1 MKKKEILCII
11 LLYFAASVSLI
22 DSLNP
27 LALYGAIPLS
37 FLISLSVGNSLKTN
51 NYLKRL
57 LVLILW
63 VAATYFSAVYVE
75 EANNQMKNLLG
86 VFVLSMTIANLSS
99 DKRCVPWLYGVF
111 IILLIQALVYA
122 NSHIMIEGFDT
133 ATDRLNDEKL
143 NANTIAYY
151 TFFVTVAIYELG
163 NSFLIKSKVI
173 ASIFRLLFLAMY
185 GVSFTVAILT
195 GSRQVLVIQIPLL
208 ALLTFIRYIEG
219 TSLKRKLLFVLIAAI
234 VCVASIGPITKSY
247 DNSYLKVRSETK
259 AKDDVRALLL
269 QDAIKVGCQHPI
281 LGVGP
286 GNYVRYSFN
295 RHFSH
300 CTYTELFANTGVIG
314 ALIYVS
320 LILMFITSQW
330 KRFWKYRDKT
340 YLVFFV
346 CGLIYLFDNFFY
358 VFYVDLWLIG
368 FFILLASHSETYFNY
383 KKYNYE
389 TVGKRL

>member
-37 FLISLSVGNSLKTN
+37 FFLSFSVGNSLKTN

-63 VAATYFSAVYVE
+63 VAVTYFSAVYVE
-75 EANNQMKNLLG
+75 EANTQMKNLLG

-111 IILLIQALVYA
+111 IILLIQAFVYA

-143 NANTIAYY
+143 NANTVAYY
-151 TFFVTVAIYELG
+151 TFFVTFAIYELG
-163 NSFLIKSKVI
+163 YSFLIKNRVI
-173 ASIFRLLFLAMY
+173 ANIFRLLFFAMY

-195 GSRQVLVIQIPLL
+195 GSRQVLMIQIPLL
-208 ALLTFIRYIEG
+208 VLLTFIRYIEG
-219 TSLKRKLLFVLIAAI
+219 ASLKRKLLFVLIAA
-234 VCVASIGPITKSY
+234 VACVASIDPITKSY

-259 AKDDVRALLL
+259 VKDDVRALLL

-281 LGVGP
+281 MGVGP

-300 CTYTELFANTGVIG
+300 CTYTELFANTGIIG
-314 ALIYVS
+314 VLIYVS
-320 LILMFITSQW
+320 LLLMFITSQW

-340 YLVFFV
+340 YLVFLV

-368 FFILLASHSETYFNY
+368 FFILLTSHSETYFNY

-389 TVGKRL
+389 TVGERL

>member
-122 NSHIMIEGFDT
+122 NSHIMIGGFDT

-143 NANTIAYY
+143 NANTVAYY
-151 TFFVTVAIYELG
+151 TFFVTFAIYELG
-163 NSFLIKSKVI
+163 NSFLIKNRVI
-173 ASIFRLLFLAMY
+173 ANIFRLLFLAMY

-195 GSRQVLVIQIPLL
+195 GSRQVLIIQIPLL
-208 ALLTFIRYIEG
+208 VLLTLIRYIEG
-219 TSLKRKLLFVLIAAI
+219 ASLKRKLLFVLIAA
-234 VCVASIGPITKSY
+234 VACVASIDPITKSY

-281 LGVGP
+281 MGVGP

-320 LILMFITSQW
+320 LLLMFITSQW

-340 YLVFFV
+340 YLVFLV

-389 TVGKRL
+389 TVGERL

>member
-37 FLISLSVGNSLKTN
+37 FFLSFSVGNSLKTN

-63 VAATYFSAVYVE
+63 VAVTYFSAVYVE
-75 EANNQMKNLLG
+75 EANTQMKNLLG

-111 IILLIQALVYA
+111 IILLIQAFVYA

-143 NANTIAYY
+143 NANTVAYY
-151 TFFVTVAIYELG
+151 TFFVTFAIYELG
-163 NSFLIKSKVI
+163 NSFLIKNRVI
-173 ASIFRLLFLAMY
+173 ANIFRLLFFAMY

-195 GSRQVLVIQIPLL
+195 GSRQVLMIQIPLL
-208 ALLTFIRYIEG
+208 VLLTFIRYIEG
-219 TSLKRKLLFVLIAAI
+219 ASLKRKLLFVLIAA
-234 VCVASIGPITKSY
+234 VACVASIDPITKSY

-259 AKDDVRALLL
+259 VKDDVRALLL

-281 LGVGP
+281 MGVGP

-300 CTYTELFANTGVIG
+300 CTYTELFANTGIIG
-314 ALIYVS
+314 VLIYVS
-320 LILMFITSQW
+320 LLLMFITSQW

-340 YLVFFV
+340 YLVFLV

-368 FFILLASHSETYFNY
+368 FFILLTSHSETYFNY

-389 TVGKRL
+389 TVGERL

>member
-75 EANNQMKNLLG
+75 EAKNQMKNLLG

-122 NSHIMIEGFDT
+122 NNHIMIEGFDT
-133 ATDRLNDEKL
+133 TTDRLNDERL
-143 NANTIAYY
+143 NANTVAYY
-151 TFFVTVAIYELG
+151 TFFVTFAIYELG
-163 NSFLIKSKVI
+163 NSFLIKNRVI
-173 ASIFRLLFLAMY
+173 ANIFRLLFLAMY

-195 GSRQVLVIQIPLL
+195 GSRQVLIIQIPLL

-234 VCVASIGPITKSY
+234 ACVASIGPITKSY
-247 DNSYLKVRSETK
+247 DDSYLKVRSETK

-281 LGVGP
+281 MGVGP

-320 LILMFITSQW
+320 LLLMFITSQW

-340 YLVFFV
+340 YLVFLV

-389 TVGKRL
+389 TVGERL

>member
-37 FLISLSVGNSLKTN
+37 FFLSFSVGNSLKTN

-63 VAATYFSAVYVE
+63 VAVTYFSAVYVE
-75 EANNQMKNLLG
+75 EANTQMKNLLG

-111 IILLIQALVYA
+111 IILLIQAFVYA

-143 NANTIAYY
+143 NANTVAYY
-151 TFFVTVAIYELG
+151 TFFVTFAIYELG
-163 NSFLIKSKVI
+163 NSFLIKNRVI
-173 ASIFRLLFLAMY
+173 ANIFRLLFFAMY

-195 GSRQVLVIQIPLL
+195 GSRQVLMIQIPLL
-208 ALLTFIRYIEG
+208 VLLTFIRYIEG
-219 TSLKRKLLFVLIAAI
+219 ASLKRKLLFVLIAA
-234 VCVASIGPITKSY
+234 VACVASIEPITKSY

-281 LGVGP
+281 MGVGP

-320 LILMFITSQW
+320 LLLMFITSQW

-340 YLVFFV
+340 YLVFLV

-389 TVGKRL
+389 TVGERL

>member
-133 ATDRLNDEKL
+133 ATDRLDDEKL
-143 NANTIAYY
+143 NANTVAYY

-163 NSFLIKSKVI
+163 NSFLIKNRVI
-173 ASIFRLLFLAMY
+173 ANIFRLLFLAMY

-195 GSRQVLVIQIPLL
+195 GSRQVLIIQIPLL

-219 TSLKRKLLFVLIAAI
+219 TSLKRKLLFVLIAA
-234 VCVASIGPITKSY
+234 VACVASIDPITKSY

-269 QDAIKVGCQHPI
+269 LDAIKVGCQHPI
-281 LGVGP
+281 MGVGP

-320 LILMFITSQW
+320 LVLMFITSQW

-340 YLVFFV
+340 YLVFLV

-389 TVGKRL
+389 TVGERL

>member
-63 VAATYFSAVYVE
+63 VAVTYFSAVYVE
-75 EANNQMKNLLG
+75 EAQNQMKNLLG

-143 NANTIAYY
+143 NANTVAYY
-151 TFFVTVAIYELG
+151 TFFVTFAIYELG
-163 NSFLIKSKVI
+163 NSFLIKNRVI
-173 ASIFRLLFLAMY
+173 VNIFRLLFLAMY

-195 GSRQVLVIQIPLL
+195 GSRQVLIIQIPLL

-234 VCVASIGPITKSY
+234 ACVASIGPITKSY

-281 LGVGP
+281 MGVGP

-300 CTYTELFANTGVIG
+300 CTYIELFANTGVIG

-320 LILMFITSQW
+320 LLLMFITSQW

-340 YLVFFV
+340 YLVFLV

-389 TVGKRL
+389 TVGERL

>member
-143 NANTIAYY
+143 NANTVAYY
-151 TFFVTVAIYELG
+151 TFFVTFAIYELG
-163 NSFLIKSKVI
+163 NSFLIKNRVI
-173 ASIFRLLFLAMY
+173 ANIFRLLFLAMY

-195 GSRQVLVIQIPLL
+195 GSRQVLIIQIPLL
-208 ALLTFIRYIEG
+208 VLLTFIRYIEG
-219 TSLKRKLLFVLIAAI
+219 ASLKRKLLFVLIAA
-234 VCVASIGPITKSY
+234 VACVASIDPITKSY

-281 LGVGP
+281 MGVGP

-320 LILMFITSQW
+320 LLLMFITSQW

-340 YLVFFV
+340 YLVFLV

-368 FFILLASHSETYFNY
+368 FFILFASHSETYFNY

-389 TVGKRL
+389 TVGERL

>member
-22 DSLNP
+22 DNLNP

-75 EANNQMKNLLG
+75 EAKNQMKNLLG

-143 NANTIAYY
+143 NANTVAYY
-151 TFFVTVAIYELG
+151 TFFVTFAIYELG
-163 NSFLIKSKVI
+163 NSFLIKNRVI
-173 ASIFRLLFLAMY
+173 ANIFRLLFLAMY

-195 GSRQVLVIQIPLL
+195 GSRQVLMVQIPLL
-208 ALLTFIRYIEG
+208 VLLTFIRYIEG
-219 TSLKRKLLFVLIAAI
+219 ASLKRKLLFVLIAA
-234 VCVASIGPITKSY
+234 VACVASIDPITKSY

-281 LGVGP
+281 MGVGP

-320 LILMFITSQW
+320 LLLMFITSQW

-340 YLVFFV
+340 YLVFLV

-389 TVGKRL
+389 TVGERL

>member
-63 VAATYFSAVYVE
+63 VAVTYFSAVYVE
-75 EANNQMKNLLG
+75 EAQNQMKNLLG

-143 NANTIAYY
+143 NANTVAYY
-151 TFFVTVAIYELG
+151 TFFVTFAIYELG
-163 NSFLIKSKVI
+163 NSFLIKNRVI
-173 ASIFRLLFLAMY
+173 VNIFRLLFLAMY

-195 GSRQVLVIQIPLL
+195 GSRQVLIIQIPLL

-234 VCVASIGPITKSY
+234 ACVASIGPITKSY
-247 DNSYLKVRSETK
+247 DNSYLKVRSEKK

-281 LGVGP
+281 MGVGP

-320 LILMFITSQW
+320 LLLMFITSQW
-330 KRFWKYRDKT
+330 KRFWKYRDKA
-340 YLVFFV
+340 YLVFLV

-389 TVGKRL
+389 TVGERL

>member
-122 NSHIMIEGFDT
+122 NSHIMIEGVDT

-143 NANTIAYY
+143 NANTLAYY
-151 TFFVTVAIYELG
+151 TFFVTFAIYELG
-163 NSFLIKSKVI
+163 NSFLIKNRVI
-173 ASIFRLLFLAMY
+173 ANIFRLLFLAMY

-195 GSRQVLVIQIPLL
+195 GSRQVLIIQIPLL
-208 ALLTFIRYIEG
+208 VLLTFIRYIEG
-219 TSLKRKLLFVLIAAI
+219 ASLKRKLLFVLIAA
-234 VCVASIGPITKSY
+234 VACVASIDPITKSY

-281 LGVGP
+281 MGVGP

-320 LILMFITSQW
+320 LLLMFLTSQW

-340 YLVFFV
+340 YLVFLV

-389 TVGKRL
+389 TVGERL

>member
-11 LLYFAASVSLI
+11 LLYFAASVSLN

-27 LALYGAIPLS
+27 IALYGAIPLS

-75 EANNQMKNLLG
+75 EAKNQMKNLLG

-143 NANTIAYY
+143 NANTVAYY
-151 TFFVTVAIYELG
+151 TFFVTFAIYELG
-163 NSFLIKSKVI
+163 NSFLIKNRVI
-173 ASIFRLLFLAMY
+173 ANIFRLLFLAMY

-195 GSRQVLVIQIPLL
+195 GSRQVLIIQIPLL
-208 ALLTFIRYIEG
+208 VLLTFIRYIEG
-219 TSLKRKLLFVLIAAI
+219 ASLKRKLLFVLIAA
-234 VCVASIGPITKSY
+234 VACVASIEPITKSY

-281 LGVGP
+281 MGVGP

-320 LILMFITSQW
+320 LLLMFITSQW

-340 YLVFFV
+340 YLVFLV

-389 TVGKRL
+389 TVGERL

>member
-143 NANTIAYY
+143 NANTVAYY
-151 TFFVTVAIYELG
+151 TFFVTFAIYELG
-163 NSFLIKSKVI
+163 NSFLIKNRVI
-173 ASIFRLLFLAMY
+173 ANIFRLLFLAMY

-195 GSRQVLVIQIPLL
+195 GSRQVLIIQIPLL
-208 ALLTFIRYIEG
+208 ALLTSIRYIEG
-219 TSLKRKLLFVLIAAI
+219 TSLKRKLLFVLIAA
-234 VCVASIGPITKSY
+234 VACVASIDPITKSY

-281 LGVGP
+281 MGVGP

-320 LILMFITSQW
+320 LVLMFITSQW

-389 TVGKRL
+389 TVGERL

>member
-63 VAATYFSAVYVE
+63 VAVTYFSAVYVE
-75 EANNQMKNLLG
+75 EAKNQMKNLLG

-143 NANTIAYY
+143 NANTVAYY
-151 TFFVTVAIYELG
+151 TFFVTFAIYELG
-163 NSFLIKSKVI
+163 NSFLIKNRVI
-173 ASIFRLLFLAMY
+173 ANIFRLLFLAMY

-195 GSRQVLVIQIPLL
+195 GSRQVLIIQIPLL
-208 ALLTFIRYIEG
+208 VLLTFIRYIEG
-219 TSLKRKLLFVLIAAI
+219 ASLKRKLLFVLIAA
-234 VCVASIGPITKSY
+234 VACVASIDPITKSY

-281 LGVGP
+281 MGVGP

-320 LILMFITSQW
+320 LLLMFITSQW

-340 YLVFFV
+340 YLVFLV

-368 FFILLASHSETYFNY
+368 FFILLASHSENYFNY

-389 TVGKRL
+389 TVGERL

>member
-143 NANTIAYY
+143 NANTVAYY

-163 NSFLIKSKVI
+163 NSFLIK
-173 ASIFRLLFLAMY
+173 
-185 GVSFTVAILT
+185 
-195 GSRQVLVIQIPLL
+195 
-208 ALLTFIRYIEG
+208 
-219 TSLKRKLLFVLIAAI
+219 
-234 VCVASIGPITKSY
+234 
-247 DNSYLKVRSETK
+247 
-259 AKDDVRALLL
+259 
-269 QDAIKVGCQHPI
+269 
-281 LGVGP
+281 
-286 GNYVRYSFN
+286 
-295 RHFSH
+295 
-300 CTYTELFANTGVIG
+300 TEL
-314 ALIYVS
+314 
-320 LILMFITSQW
+320 
-330 KRFWKYRDKT
+330 
-340 YLVFFV
+340 
-346 CGLIYLFDNFFY
+346 
-358 VFYVDLWLIG
+358 
-368 FFILLASHSETYFNY
+368 
-383 KKYNYE
+383 
-389 TVGKRL
+389 

>member
-11 LLYFAASVSLI
+11 LLYFAASVGLI

-63 VAATYFSAVYVE
+63 VAVTYFSAVYVE

-143 NANTIAYY
+143 NANTVAYY
-151 TFFVTVAIYELG
+151 TFFVTFAIYELG
-163 NSFLIKSKVI
+163 NSFLIKNRVI
-173 ASIFRLLFLAMY
+173 ANIFRLLFLAMY

-195 GSRQVLVIQIPLL
+195 GSRQVLMIQIPLL

-219 TSLKRKLLFVLIAAI
+219 ASLKRKLLFVLIAGL
-234 VCVASIGPITKSY
+234 VCVASIDTITEAY
-247 DNSYLKVRSETK
+247 DNSFLKVRSEAN

-281 LGVGP
+281 MGVGP

-320 LILMFITSQW
+320 LLLMFITPQW

-340 YLVFFV
+340 YLTFLV

-389 TVGKRL
+389 TVGERL

>member
-11 LLYFAASVSLI
+11 LLYFAASVSLN

-27 LALYGAIPLS
+27 IALYGAIPLS

-75 EANNQMKNLLG
+75 EAKNQMKNLLG

-143 NANTIAYY
+143 NANTVAYY
-151 TFFVTVAIYELG
+151 TFFVTFAIYELG
-163 NSFLIKSKVI
+163 NSFLIKNRVI
-173 ASIFRLLFLAMY
+173 ANIFRLLFLAMY

-195 GSRQVLVIQIPLL
+195 GSRQVLIIQIPLL
-208 ALLTFIRYIEG
+208 VLLTFIRYIEG
-219 TSLKRKLLFVLIAAI
+219 ASLKRKLLFVLIAA
-234 VCVASIGPITKSY
+234 VACVASIEPITKSY

-281 LGVGP
+281 MGVGP

-320 LILMFITSQW
+320 LLLMFITSQW
-330 KRFWKYRDKT
+330 KRFYKYRDKT
-340 YLVFFV
+340 YLVFLV

-358 VFYVDLWLIG
+358 VFYVDMWLIS
-368 FFILLASHSETYFNY
+368 FFILFSSHSETYFNY
-383 KKYNYE
+383 KYK
-389 TVGKRL
+389 KIQS

>member
-11 LLYFAASVSLI
+11 LLYFAASVGLI

-37 FLISLSVGNSLKTN
+37 FLISLAVGNSLKTN

-75 EANNQMKNLLG
+75 EAKNQMKNLLG

-133 ATDRLNDEKL
+133 ATDRLDDEKL
-143 NANTIAYY
+143 NANTVAYY

-173 ASIFRLLFLAMY
+173 ANIFRLLFLAMY

-195 GSRQVLVIQIPLL
+195 GSRQVLIIQIPLL

-234 VCVASIGPITKSY
+234 ACVASIDPITKSY

-281 LGVGP
+281 MGVGP

-320 LILMFITSQW
+320 LLLMFITSQW

-340 YLVFFV
+340 YLVFLV

-389 TVGKRL
+389 TVGERL

>member
-37 FLISLSVGNSLKTN
+37 FFLSFSVGNSLKTN

-63 VAATYFSAVYVE
+63 VAVTYFSAVYVE
-75 EANNQMKNLLG
+75 EANTQMKNLLG

-111 IILLIQALVYA
+111 IILLIQAFVYA

-143 NANTIAYY
+143 NANTVAYY
-151 TFFVTVAIYELG
+151 TFFVTFAIYELG
-163 NSFLIKSKVI
+163 NSFLIKNRVI
-173 ASIFRLLFLAMY
+173 ANIFRLLFFAMY

-195 GSRQVLVIQIPLL
+195 GSRQVLMIQIPLL
-208 ALLTFIRYIEG
+208 VLLTFIRYIEG
-219 TSLKRKLLFVLIAAI
+219 ASLKRKLLFVLIAA
-234 VCVASIGPITKSY
+234 VACVASIDPITKSY

-281 LGVGP
+281 MGVGP

-314 ALIYVS
+314 TLIYVS
-320 LILMFITSQW
+320 LLLMFITSQW

-340 YLVFFV
+340 YLVFLV

-389 TVGKRL
+389 TVGERL

>member
-63 VAATYFSAVYVE
+63 VAATYVSAVYVE

-143 NANTIAYY
+143 NANTVAYY
-151 TFFVTVAIYELG
+151 TFFVTFAIYELG
-163 NSFLIKSKVI
+163 NSFLIKNRVI
-173 ASIFRLLFLAMY
+173 ANIFRLLFLAMY

-195 GSRQVLVIQIPLL
+195 GSRQVLIIQIPLL

-219 TSLKRKLLFVLIAAI
+219 TSLKRKLLFVLIAA
-234 VCVASIGPITKSY
+234 VACVASIDPITKSY

-269 QDAIKVGCQHPI
+269 LDAIKVGCQHPI
-281 LGVGP
+281 MGVGP

-320 LILMFITSQW
+320 LVLMFITSQW

-340 YLVFFV
+340 YLVFLV

-389 TVGKRL
+389 TVGERL